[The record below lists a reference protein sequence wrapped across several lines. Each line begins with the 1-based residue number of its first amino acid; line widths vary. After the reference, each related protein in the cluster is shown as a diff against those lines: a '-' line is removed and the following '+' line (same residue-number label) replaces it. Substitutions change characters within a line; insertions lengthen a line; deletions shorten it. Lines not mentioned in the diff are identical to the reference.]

1 MTTMTSSKP
10 VHRAARRCGEGHREG
25 GGLRVPIVTAARNRL
40 NTGRVGDAW
49 IHGLSRKPIRDG
61 EAHVQAIRRF
71 DAAVDDRK
79 RLSAQNE
86 AARGTAGERAAV
98 FALAAANEQL
108 AAREAW
114 VKYVEHGY

>member
-1 MTTMTSSKP
+1 MTTLTRSKP
-10 VHRAARRCGEGHREG
+10 VQRAARRRGEGHRDG
-25 GGLRVPIVTAARNRL
+25 GDPRVAQVIAARGRL

-61 EAHVQAIRRF
+61 EAHMQAIRRL
-71 DAAVDDRK
+71 DAAVDDRERVSK
-79 RLSAQNE
+79 QYDAVRGNE
-86 AARGTAGERAAV
+86 GERGAV
-98 FALAAANEQL
+98 VALAAANEQL